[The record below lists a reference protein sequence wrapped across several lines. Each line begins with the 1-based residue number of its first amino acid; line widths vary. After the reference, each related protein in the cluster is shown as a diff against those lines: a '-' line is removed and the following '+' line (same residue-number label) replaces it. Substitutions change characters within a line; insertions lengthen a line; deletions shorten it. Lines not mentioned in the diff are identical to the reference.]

1 MSTTSGS
8 DWGQEDVENHGNDQ
22 KDYVA
27 HNAEPETWVFEE
39 LLVVGAEEDV
49 ADRHSSDNT
58 SEMGHKGDLEGGE
71 EPEGGFQ
78 LRFPKLQNQAETSFW

>member
-1 MSTTSGS
+1 MSTTTWRLPLDRS
-8 DWGQEDVENHGNDQ
+8 QEDVEDHGNDQ

-49 ADRHSSDNT
+49 ADGHSGDDA
-58 SEMGHKGDLEGGE
+58 SEMGHKGDLAEGG
-71 EPEGGFQ
+71 GVSGFHAS
-78 LRFPKLQNQAETSFW
+78 FP

>member
-1 MSTTSGS
+1 MTARS
-8 DWGQEDVENHGNDQ
+8 DRGQEDVENHSNDQ

-49 ADRHSSDNT
+49 ADGHSGDN
-58 SEMGHKGDLEGGE
+58 SSKMGHKGDLVEGGRSQKV
-71 EPEGGFQ
+71 GFGYC
-78 LRFPKLQNQAETSFW
+78 FP